1 MHRTIASGQG
11 SVREIGK
18 SLPVPRR
25 CLAVA
30 CLAVAA
36 ILTWGCG
43 SGSGAGSGTKARLP
57 SGVVDTPQ
65 PNQNI
70 SGRFTAFGWAIS
82 EDGIKQVSVYV
93 DRNFLMNCTYGTMR
107 PDVNKLIPGFP
118 QGDRAGWTVDL
129 DTASLP
135 EGKHELVFQAES
147 NKGAIRDLGTIPVTV
162 TH

>member
-1 MHRTIASGQG
+1 MVAPGQRKI
-11 SVREIGK
+11 REVGRF
-18 SLPVPRR
+18 LPVPR
-25 CLAVA
+25 CLAAA

-36 ILTWGCG
+36 IMSWGCG
-43 SGSGAGSGTKARLP
+43 SGSGTGTKARLP

-93 DRNFLMNCTYGTMR
+93 DRNFLMNCTYGTLR

-129 DTASLP
+129 DATSLP
-135 EGKHELVFQAES
+135 EGKHEMVFQAES
-147 NKGAIRDLGTIPVTV
+147 NKGAIRALGAIPV
-162 TH
+162 

>member
-1 MHRTIASGQG
+1 MHRIVASGQG
-11 SVREIGK
+11 KIREAGRF
-18 SLPVPRR
+18 LPVPR
-25 CLAVA
+25 CLAAA

-36 ILTWGCG
+36 IMTWGCG
-43 SGSGAGSGTKARLP
+43 SGSGAGAKARLP

-70 SGRFTAFGWAIS
+70 SGRFTAFGWVIS

-107 PDVNKLIPGFP
+107 PDVNKAIPGFP
-118 QGDRAGWTVDL
+118 QGDHAGWTVDL
-129 DTASLP
+129 DAASLP
-135 EGKHELVFQAES
+135 EGKHEMVFQAES
-147 NKGAIRDLGTIPVTV
+147 NKGAIRDLGAIPVIV